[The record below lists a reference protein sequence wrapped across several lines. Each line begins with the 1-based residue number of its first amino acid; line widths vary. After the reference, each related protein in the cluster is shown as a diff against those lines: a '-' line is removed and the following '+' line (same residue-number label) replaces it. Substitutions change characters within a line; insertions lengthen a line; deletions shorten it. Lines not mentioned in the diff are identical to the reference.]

1 LRIVYIFSLFLLVIL
16 AIIGYGIAVDRKEYA
31 VLDKEKDT
39 AARQRFYR
47 KWIATS
53 WLFYGLPSIVGLL
66 ILSKMGVDIS
76 LPEVGVNLVPAAVSV
91 SVIVLLLTVATLV
104 QAKRASADD
113 RKKVQQEI
121 NQVSGG
127 SIIARNSS
135 ERRLAAVL
143 SLSAGINEEL
153 FFRAFLPVVIIGLI
167 GSDLAILAIVI
178 SVVIFGAVHLYQ
190 GLRGIMLTGI
200 IGAVMMVV
208 YLATGSIFWPIV
220 LHIIM
225 DIRSTVVIS
234 YLAYGN

>member
-1 LRIVYIFSLFLLVIL
+1 
-16 AIIGYGIAVDRKEYA
+16 
-31 VLDKEKDT
+31 
-39 AARQRFYR
+39 
-47 KWIATS
+47 
-53 WLFYGLPSIVGLL
+53 
-66 ILSKMGVDIS
+66 M
-76 LPEVGVNLVPAAVSV
+76 
-91 SVIVLLLTVATLV
+91 
-104 QAKRASADD
+104 
-113 RKKVQQEI
+113 
-121 NQVSGG
+121 
-127 SIIARNSS
+127 
-135 ERRLAAVL
+135 
-143 SLSAGINEEL
+143 
-153 FFRAFLPVVIIGLI
+153 VIIGLI

>member
-1 LRIVYIFSLFLLVIL
+1 MIL

>member
-1 LRIVYIFSLFLLVIL
+1 
-16 AIIGYGIAVDRKEYA
+16 
-31 VLDKEKDT
+31 
-39 AARQRFYR
+39 
-47 KWIATS
+47 
-53 WLFYGLPSIVGLL
+53 
-66 ILSKMGVDIS
+66 M
-76 LPEVGVNLVPAAVSV
+76 PAAVSV
-91 SVIVLLLTVATLV
+91 SVIVLLLTVVTLV
-104 QAKRASADD
+104 QAKRASAND

-200 IGAVMMVV
+200 IGVVMMVV
-208 YLATGSIFWPIV
+208 YLATGSIFWPII

-234 YLAYGN
+234 YLAYGNK

>member
-1 LRIVYIFSLFLLVIL
+1 VYIFSLFLLVIL